1 MIITVAVIDTYPPS
15 SSDMPIPIAV
25 VTDLGNNV
33 IYSALLNPKSNA
45 KASMLQRLVNTPDKI
60 PNKISLQFFFNS
72 SSCSYNDTGRKNRD
86 YQIRNKHGF
95 HRIPRV

>member
-45 KASMLQRLVNTPDKI
+45 KASM
-60 PNKISLQFFFNS
+60 
-72 SSCSYNDTGRKNRD
+72 RKD
-86 YQIRNKHGF
+86 
-95 HRIPRV
+95 